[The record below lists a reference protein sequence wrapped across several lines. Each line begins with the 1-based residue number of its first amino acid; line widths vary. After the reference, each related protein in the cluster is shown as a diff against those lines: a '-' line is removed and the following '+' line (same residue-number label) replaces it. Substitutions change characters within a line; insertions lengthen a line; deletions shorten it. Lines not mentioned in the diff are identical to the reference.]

1 MKKRIIFA
9 LLIVLTLALGTGL
22 WYVLDTEESLVRGE
36 VAATIYYTESGY
48 EPKEVRIRTGQA
60 VRWVN
65 NSPGEMWP
73 AAAVHPTHAIYPQ
86 KSDTDCLGSSF
97 DSCRRLQPGETY
109 EFTFTYEGDWKFHD
123 HVRPSKTGVVKV
135 EK

>member
-1 MKKRIIFA
+1 MC
-9 LLIVLTLALGTGL
+9 VLVLCGGL
-22 WYVLDTEESLVRGE
+22 WYFLSKEEALPSGE
-36 VAATIYYTESGY
+36 VAATIIYTDKGY
-48 EPKEVRIRTGQA
+48 EPNEVTIRVGQA

-86 KSDTDCLGSSF
+86 KSDSDCLGSSF
-97 DSCRRLQPGETY
+97 DSCRRLQPGESY

-123 HVRPSKTGVVKV
+123 HVRPSKTGVVHV

>member
-1 MKKRIIFA
+1 MKKGIIVSFVILCVA
-9 LLIVLTLALGTGL
+9 GLAASA
-22 WYVLDTEESLVRGE
+22 WFFFSAEEPLPRGE
-36 VAATIYYTESGY
+36 VAATINYTDNGY
-48 EPKEVRIRTGQA
+48 EPKEVTIRAGQA

-123 HVRPSKTGVVKV
+123 HVRPSKTGIVKV
-135 EK
+135 EN

>member
-1 MKKRIIFA
+1 MKNGIIASGLLVFLFA
-9 LLIVLTLALGTGL
+9 LGGGL
-22 WYVLDTEESLVRGE
+22 WFYSSSEEPLPPGE
-36 VAATIYYTESGY
+36 VAATIVYTDKGY
-48 EPKEVRIRTGQA
+48 EPNEVTIRVGQA

-86 KSDTDCLGSSF
+86 KSDSDCLGSSF

-123 HVRPSKTGVVKV
+123 HVRPSKTGVVTV